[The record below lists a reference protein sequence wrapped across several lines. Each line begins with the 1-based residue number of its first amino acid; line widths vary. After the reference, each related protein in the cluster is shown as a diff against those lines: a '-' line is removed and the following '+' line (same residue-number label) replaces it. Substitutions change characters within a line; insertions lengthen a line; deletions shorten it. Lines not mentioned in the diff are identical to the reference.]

1 MLLLLLCPLYDA
13 KHSDIE
19 TSEHCCIHV
28 CKWTSSSFLAFEA
41 DKIVLQHSKDGLQ
54 IIFSTSRFKSL
65 FDTLHG

>member
-1 MLLLLLCPLYDA
+1 MSLLLLCPPYDA

-19 TSEHCCIHV
+19 ASQCCCIHI

-41 DKIVLQHSKDGLQ
+41 DTFVLQHSKDGLQ

-65 FDTLHG
+65 FDILHG

>member
-1 MLLLLLCPLYDA
+1 MSLLLLCTLYDA

-19 TSEHCCIHV
+19 ASQHRCVHV

-41 DKIVLQHSKDGLQ
+41 NTFVLQHLKDGLQ

-65 FDTLHG
+65 FNIPYG